1 MRHSSVRVSGKPVS
15 FLCLPDTSYARSVTT
30 AEALPP
36 APSYGST
43 PQYPIESVDKALQV
57 LLLLGEQPKLR
68 LTDVSRYLGVAS
80 STAHRLLA
88 MLQYRGFVRQD
99 TATRSYVPG
108 PTLDGLA
115 FGVLRRLDVRTR
127 ARPVL
132 ERLNTDLG
140 ETVHLGRL
148 EGSNV
153 HFIDSLESSRALRV
167 GGRLGRSM
175 PAHCTST
182 GKALLSELPEEE
194 LLRLYPD
201 EELVQLTPHSIGTRS
216 ELLQE
221 LARIRDRGYSQSI
234 EEAEEGV
241 SSVAV
246 ALHST
251 QSPRLAINVS
261 VPVSRM
267 TDVLQEAVI
276 SRLAQAADELDHV
289 LL

>member
-1 MRHSSVRVSGKPVS
+1 MAV
-15 FLCLPDTSYARSVTT
+15 TS
-30 AEALPP
+30 AESLPP
-36 APSYGST
+36 TPEYGAV
-43 PQYPIESVDKALQV
+43 PQYPIESVDNALRV
-57 LLLLGEQPKLR
+57 LLLLGEEPKLR
-68 LTDVSRYLGVAS
+68 LTDVSQYLGVAS

-99 TATRSYVPG
+99 TATRSYLPG

-132 ERLNTDLG
+132 ERLNTELQ
-140 ETVHLGRL
+140 ETIHLGRL
-148 EGSNV
+148 EGSYV
-153 HFIDSLESSRALRV
+153 HFIDSIESSRALRV

-182 GKALLSELPEEE
+182 GKALLAELPAEE

-201 EELVQLTPHSIGTRS
+201 EQLERLTPNSIGTRT
-216 ELLQE
+216 ELTGA
-221 LARIRDRGYSQSI
+221 LAEVRARGYARSQ
-234 EEAEEGV
+234 EESEEGV
-241 SSVAV
+241 SSLAV

-251 QSPRLAINVS
+251 RVPRLAINAS

-267 TDVLQEAVI
+267 SDDTRKTI
-276 SRLAQAADELDHV
+276 LAHLTAAAEELDH
-289 LL
+289 LLL

>member
-1 MRHSSVRVSGKPVS
+1 MSDRTYPRDVS
-15 FLCLPDTSYARSVTT
+15 T
-30 AEALPP
+30 AENLPP
-36 APSYGST
+36 ASSYGAA
-43 PQYPIESVDKALQV
+43 PQYPIESVDNALQV

-88 MLQYRGFVRQD
+88 MLQYRGFVRQEMG
-99 TATRSYVPG
+99 TRSYVPG

-132 ERLNTDLG
+132 ERLSTDLQ

-148 EGSNV
+148 EGDQV
-153 HFIDSLESSRALRV
+153 HFIDSVESARALRV
-167 GGRLGRSM
+167 GGRLGKTM

-182 GKALLSELPEEE
+182 GKALLSELPDEEV
-194 LLRLYPD
+194 LRLYPD
-201 EELVQLTPHSIGTRS
+201 EELVRVTSHSIGTRA
-216 ELLQE
+216 ELLAD
-221 LARIRDRGYSQSI
+221 LAGIRERGYSQSI

-261 VPVSRM
+261 APVSRM
-267 TDVLQEAVI
+267 TDVTQEAVI
-276 SRLAQAADELDHV
+276 TRLTEAADELDH
-289 LL
+289 LLL

>member
-1 MRHSSVRVSGKPVS
+1 M
-15 FLCLPDTSYARSVTT
+15 
-30 AEALPP
+30 PP
-36 APSYGST
+36 AQSYGEL
-43 PQYPIESVDKALQV
+43 PQYPIESVDNALRV

-99 TATRSYVPG
+99 AATRTYVPG

-115 FGVLRRLDVRTR
+115 FSVLRRLDVRTR

-132 ERLNTDLG
+132 ERLNAETG
-140 ETVHLGRL
+140 ETIHLGRL
-148 EGSNV
+148 EGSYV
-153 HFIDSLESSRALRV
+153 TFIDSLDSVRALRV
-167 GGRLGRSM
+167 AGRLGLSM

-182 GKALLSELPEEE
+182 GKALLAELTDDE
-194 LLRLYPD
+194 LLQLYP
-201 EELVQLTPHSIGTRS
+201 EQELVQLTQKSIGS
-216 ELLQE
+216 
-221 LARIRDRGYSQSI
+221 LAALMAALAEVRARGYARSQ

-241 SSVAV
+241 TSVAV

-251 QSPRLAINVS
+251 RSPRLAINAS

-267 TDVLQEAVI
+267 SDGLLESLLGHLV
-276 SRLAQAADELDHV
+276 AAAEELDQ
-289 LL
+289 LLL

>member
-1 MRHSSVRVSGKPVS
+1 
-15 FLCLPDTSYARSVTT
+15 VTT

-57 LLLLGEQPKLR
+57 LLLLGEQPTLR

-108 PTLDGLA
+108 PALDGLA

-182 GKALLSELPEEE
+182 GKALLSELSEEE
-194 LLRLYPD
+194 VLRLYPD
-201 EELVQLTPHSIGTRS
+201 EELVRLTPNSIGTRS
-216 ELLQE
+216 KLLEE
-221 LARIRDRGYSQSI
+221 LARIRDRGYSQSM

-276 SRLAQAADELDHV
+276 TRLAQAADELDHV

>member
-1 MRHSSVRVSGKPVS
+1 M
-15 FLCLPDTSYARSVTT
+15 T
-30 AEALPP
+30 EAFSPTP
-36 APSYGST
+36 NYGDP
-43 PQYPIESVDKALQV
+43 PQYPIESVDNALRV

-99 TATRSYVPG
+99 AATRSYLPG

-148 EGSNV
+148 EGGNV
-153 HFIDSLESSRALRV
+153 HFIDSLESARALRV
-167 GGRLGRSM
+167 GGRLGMSM

-182 GKALLSELPEEE
+182 GKALLAELGEEE
-194 LLRLYPD
+194 FLRLYPD
-201 EELVQLTPHSIGTRS
+201 EDLVQLTPHSIGTRTA
-216 ELLQE
+216 LIAA
-221 LARIRDRGYSQSI
+221 LADVRARGYARSM

-241 SSVAV
+241 TSVAV

-261 VPVSRM
+261 VPISRM
-267 TDVLQEAVI
+267 TDVIQEAVL
-276 SRLAQAADELDHV
+276 SRLTEAATELDH
-289 LL
+289 LLL